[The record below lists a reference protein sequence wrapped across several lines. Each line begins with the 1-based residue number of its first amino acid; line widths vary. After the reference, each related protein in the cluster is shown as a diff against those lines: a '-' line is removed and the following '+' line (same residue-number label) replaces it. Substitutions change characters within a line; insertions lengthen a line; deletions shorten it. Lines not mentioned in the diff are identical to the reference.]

1 MKYLAAILI
10 GLGSVAWTAFAG
22 SNESLENGFRRP
34 PAAARPW
41 VYWFWNN
48 GNVTSNGITAD
59 LEAMQ
64 RVGLG
69 GVLIMDVKER
79 FAPPQGTA
87 EFMNP
92 EWQGLLEFS
101 VQEAARLG
109 LEINLANGPGW
120 CGSSGPWITPELSM
134 QKLVWTNLLVTGPA
148 NISVAFPRPD
158 GGNRNHDHFDSQVS
172 FKDYYADI
180 ALLAFPAN
188 TNGIMPAGAVTDLS
202 AKLDANGLFRWSVP
216 AGQWVVQ
223 RLGHT
228 TTGSSTRP
236 PVAGGNGLEC
246 DKLSRDAMT
255 VHFEN
260 MMGKLVK
267 AAGPLAGKSL
277 VATHIDSWEVGTQNW
292 TPRFRQEFRHR
303 RGYDPLLWLPCLTD
317 ATHEKVKGKS
327 ATTYA
332 HQIGDAA
339 ASARFRWDFD
349 QTIAELLAENYS
361 GRMEQLARQHG
372 LRYSL
377 EGYNLPFGDEYTYT
391 ARADEPMTEFWTA
404 TKYGQNE
411 TWRKAEEMASV
422 AHVYGRT
429 IVGAESFTSGDG
441 EKWKLTPAD
450 IKPLGDFEFSQG
462 VNRFVF
468 HRYAHQPYLDRAP
481 GATMGPWGLH
491 YERTQTWWELSGGWH
506 EYLTRCQFM
515 LRQGKFVAD
524 LLYLRPESPNQTYFN
539 PQPPPPA
546 GYRFDE
552 ISAEALAQRASVKD
566 GKLVLPDGM
575 SYRLL
580 VLPPVKTMTPELARK
595 IRELIRDGATALT
608 GATNPTASPSLQA
621 FPKCDRMVRDLGRE
635 IWGECDGQTVTT
647 HALGKGRL
655 VWGQPLESVLAGL
668 KAPADFTA
676 NVNLNWIHRHADG
689 LEIYFVAN
697 PAAVAVESRC
707 TFRVA
712 GLRPERWNPET
723 GAVALLGA
731 YEETPAG
738 ITVPLRFD
746 PSESAFLVFRQPAA
760 GFDPAV
766 QLSRN
771 GQVVP
776 EPLPVPAEP
785 QIVRA
790 TYGVPGDAQHTR
802 DVRAQV
808 QAMVHDGKTTF
819 QVANLAEA
827 GDPAY
832 GVVKTF
838 SAEYVAAGKTLHAS
852 GKDPDTI
859 ALGATSPAP
868 ERPAELICDPA
879 GHLRLAARHP
889 GHYEWLTASGRKS
902 QLEITTATPPLEIT
916 GPWRLSFPPKWGAP
930 ESVMLTNL
938 LSWSDSADP
947 GVKFFSGAATYQT
960 TFDFPDQKS
969 ERPAATF
976 LLDLGQ
982 VQVMARVKLNGQDCD
997 VAWKPPYQADVTRAL
1012 KTGPNQ
1018 LEITVANLWPNRM
1031 IGDAGLAE
1039 TNRLTWSSWQPFTKD
1054 TPLLPSG
1061 LLGPVKIVTTIKAEV
1076 GQ

>member
-1 MKYLAAILI
+1 MKKFAII
-10 GLGSVAWTAFAG
+10 ICLGSAAWTLFAG
-22 SNESLENGFRRP
+22 ENASLERGFSHP
-34 PAAARPW
+34 PAATRPW

-92 EWQGLLEFS
+92 EWQGLFEFS

-109 LEINLANGPGW
+109 LEINMANGPGW

-134 QKLVWTNLLVTGPA
+134 QKLVWTNLVVTGPA
-148 NISVAFPRPD
+148 NFSVAFPRPD
-158 GGNRNHDHFDSQVS
+158 LGNRNRDHFDSQVS

-180 ALLAFPAN
+180 ALLAFPAA
-188 TNGIMPAGAVTDLS
+188 TNGVVPGGAVVDLS
-202 AKLDANGLFRWSVP
+202 AKLDAHGNFRWTVP
-216 AGQWVVQ
+216 AGEWILQ
-223 RLGHT
+223 RIGHT

-260 MMGKLVK
+260 MMARLVK
-267 AAGPLAGKSL
+267 TAGPLTGKSL

-292 TPRFRQEFRHR
+292 TPRLRQEFQRR

-317 ATHEKVKGKS
+317 ATRAKVKGKP
-327 ATTYA
+327 AITYE

-361 GRMEQLARQHG
+361 GRIEELARQHG

-422 AHVYGRT
+422 AHVYGHT

-450 IKPLGDFEFSQG
+450 IKSLGDFEFSQG

-506 EYLTRCQFM
+506 EYLARCQFM
-515 LRQGKFVAD
+515 LRQGKFAAD

-552 ISAEALAQRASVKD
+552 ISAEALVQRVCAKH

-575 SYRLL
+575 SYRVL
-580 VLPPVKTMTPELARK
+580 VLPPVKTMTPGLAHK
-595 IRELIRDGATALT
+595 VRELVRGGATVLT
-608 GATNPTASPSLQA
+608 TVAPPTASPSLQA
-621 FPKCDRMVRDLGRE
+621 FPKCDRVVTDLGRE
-635 IWGECDGQTVTT
+635 IWGDCDGQTLTT
-647 HALGKGRL
+647 HALGQGKL
-655 VWGQPLESVLAGL
+655 VWGQPLETVLAGL
-668 KAPADFTA
+668 NAPADFTA
-676 NVNLNWIHRHADG
+676 NVKLNWIHRHADG

-697 PAAVAVESRC
+697 PANLAVETRC
-707 TFRVA
+707 TFRVP
-712 GLRPERWNPET
+712 GLRPERWNPENGT
-723 GAVALLGA
+723 TAWLAG

-738 ITVPLRFD
+738 IAVPLRFG
-746 PSESAFLVFRQPAA
+746 PSESAFVVFRQPAA
-760 GFDPAV
+760 GFDPV
-766 QLSRN
+766 VKSWRN
-771 GQVVP
+771 GQPFP
-776 EPLPVPAEP
+776 EPPPKPEEP
-785 QIVRA
+785 QFVQA

-808 QAMVHDGKTTF
+808 QALVHEGKTTF
-819 QVANLAEA
+819 QVADLAQA

-838 SAEYVAAGKTLHAS
+838 SGEYIMAGKTLQAS

-859 ALGATSPAP
+859 TLEATTPAP

-879 GHLRLAARHP
+879 GQLSLAACEP
-889 GHYEWLTASGRKS
+889 GHYEWTTASGRKGS
-902 QLEITTATPPLEIT
+902 TDITAVTPPLELT
-916 GPWRLSFPPKWGAP
+916 GPWRLGFPPRWGAP
-930 ESVMLTNL
+930 EAVTLTNL
-938 LSWSDSADP
+938 VSWSDCADP
-947 GVKFFSGAATYQT
+947 GVKYFSGTATYRT
-960 TFDFPDQKS
+960 AFHFS
-969 ERPAATF
+969 PANPATGDARY

-982 VQVMARVKLNGQDCD
+982 IQVMARVKLNGQDCGL
-997 VAWKPPYQADVTRAL
+997 AWKPPYQVEVTRAL
-1012 KTGPNQ
+1012 KPGENQ
-1018 LEITVANLWPNRM
+1018 LEISVANLWPNRM
-1031 IGDAGLAE
+1031 IGDAALPE
-1039 TNRLTWSSWQPFTKD
+1039 TNRFTWSSWEPFTKD

-1061 LLGPVKIVTTIKAEV
+1061 LLGPVRLLTI
-1076 GQ
+1076 QTRP